1 MQQTAFQ
8 NQIKA
13 TSIDSIT
20 PAQILQAGKP
30 IFLGIADKADLQAIN
45 TVIDAYQGVHAPIYG
60 QPIPLTGSVD
70 TVDGSE
76 TLLAPSSNEVRRVI
90 AINATNTGGG
100 APIVFDI
107 TLGGMIISFGNIA
120 APATT
125 AIITMENNLYAS
137 KNLPLAV
144 AVTSGTAAELTSSVA
159 SILTVQ

>member
-125 AIITMENNLYAS
+125 AIITLGDLYAS